1 MSDDTRVKT
10 GNAAVQ
16 EKQKLASSKDRGE
29 SHRTEHAKQRK
40 SSTRFLI
47 SLIFFFFHAYNTPC
61 KHGPTGTLGEGA
73 KESLRKR
80 YLSCEWMER
89 SW

>member
-29 SHRTEHAKQRK
+29 SHRTEHTKQRK
-40 SSTRFLI
+40 SSTHFLI
-47 SLIFFFFHAYNTPC
+47 SLIFVFSCIQYTLQTWANRNT
-61 KHGPTGTLGEGA
+61 GGGGEGELE
-73 KESLRKR
+73 KEIPEL
-80 YLSCEWMER
+80 
-89 SW
+89 

>member
-29 SHRTEHAKQRK
+29 SHTTEHTKQRK
-40 SSTRFLI
+40 SSTHFLI
-47 SLIFFFFHAYNTPC
+47 SLIFFYHAYNTPC
-61 KHGPTGTLGEGA
+61 KHGATGTLGEGGEGELE
-73 KESLRKR
+73 KEIPEL
-80 YLSCEWMER
+80 
-89 SW
+89 